1 MGLCKNCKYW
11 GKEPEPDDHTF
22 IDARTCELEPFDLRD
37 MKEDQCAVVC
47 GHDGGIVYGRNF
59 GCIHFE
65 KLKIKRRTS
74 GKSE

>member
-11 GKEPEPDDHTF
+11 GKELAKINGS
-22 IDARTCELEPFDLRD
+22 IDARACELEPFDVRD